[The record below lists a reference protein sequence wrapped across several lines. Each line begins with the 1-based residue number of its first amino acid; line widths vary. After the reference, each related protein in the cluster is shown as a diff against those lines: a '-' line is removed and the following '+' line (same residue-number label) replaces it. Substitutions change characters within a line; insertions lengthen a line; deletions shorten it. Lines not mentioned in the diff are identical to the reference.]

1 MDTSYSENTDIVDKT
16 SHNSNIEKIFY
27 FEQIDK
33 VLLYAQQ

>member
-1 MDTSYSENTDIVDKT
+1 MDTSYTEDDKIKDLA

-33 VLLYAQQ
+33 VLLYA